1 MWMSI
6 GSFEPYTYRLGII
19 HSFWETKKDGTKKVK
34 WQSLD
39 RVNAGNGNTVVA
51 TGEYVESPVDTMS
64 KKFMLLDAS
73 ECLEA
78 DNGNSL
84 LSTALPSPSSGNSD
98 VQFSRGNGCPPM
110 ATRLYFQI
118 EDEEE
123 EDYFEIVAEGKYD
136 VYLMQQQ
143 RTN

>member
-1 MWMSI
+1 M
-6 GSFEPYTYRLGII
+6 P
-19 HSFWETKKDGTKKVK
+19 
-34 WQSLD
+34 
-39 RVNAGNGNTVVA
+39 
-51 TGEYVESPVDTMS
+51 PV
-64 KKFMLLDAS
+64 
-73 ECLEA
+73 
-78 DNGNSL
+78 
-84 LSTALPSPSSGNSD
+84 
-98 VQFSRGNGCPPM
+98 